1 MTQYLHNG
9 VLVVNFK
16 VDLREAWL
24 PSETTAALCSYREDE
39 LLHLRGTRIEK
50 LEEWGRDYDYDIHNN
65 FGDPGSSSLLA
76 RPVLGGYKEYPY
88 PRRGRT
94 ERPLSKTDP
103 KSVIRLPQIASF
115 LSAIGDVTLNEFK
128 NLEDVLQVYEQELL
142 VIGDV
147 TFNEFK
153 NFENVLQVYE
163 QEILALLPS
172 ETLAALC
179 SYREDELLHLRGTG
193 IEKLREWDRVY
204 DYDVYNDFGDA
215 DSSPLL
221 A

>member
-16 VDLREAWL
+16 AWL

-94 ERPLSKTDP
+94 ERPLSKT
-103 KSVIRLPQIASF
+103 
-115 LSAIGDVTLNEFK
+115 G
-128 NLEDVLQVYEQELL
+128 
-142 VIGDV
+142 G
-147 TFNEFK
+147 
-153 NFENVLQVYE
+153 
-163 QEILALLPS
+163 
-172 ETLAALC
+172 
-179 SYREDELLHLRGTG
+179 
-193 IEKLREWDRVY
+193 
-204 DYDVYNDFGDA
+204 
-215 DSSPLL
+215 
-221 A
+221 